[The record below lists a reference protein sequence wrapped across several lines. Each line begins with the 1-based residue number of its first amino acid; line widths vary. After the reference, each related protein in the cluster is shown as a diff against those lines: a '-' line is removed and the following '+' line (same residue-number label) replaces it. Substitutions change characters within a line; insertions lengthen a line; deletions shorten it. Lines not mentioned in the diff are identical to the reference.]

1 MQKLG
6 LIAGGGNLPVEI
18 AQHCER
24 AGRPFFIVR
33 LKGFSGPEIAAYPGA
48 DIGIAEL
55 GKCFKALKRAGCKA
69 VTLVG
74 TVDRPDFKALT
85 PDLRGLMALPGVI
98 AAARR
103 GDDALLRQLVGEFEK
118 EGFAVEGAHE
128 VMGDLTLSPGP
139 LGAITPT
146 PEQMADVQLALKVA
160 RAIGELDVGQG
171 AVVCDGLVLAVEA
184 QEGTDAMLRRVAEL
198 PRNVRG
204 TAEAPRGVLAKAPK
218 PIQETRI
225 DLPTIGLNTI
235 RRAAQAGLA
244 GVAGEVGRLLVLDRE
259 AVIAMADELGLFVV
273 GVEPPEAP

>member
-18 AQHCER
+18 AQYCER

-33 LKGFSGPEIAAYPGA
+33 LKGFAGEEIARFPGE

-74 TVDRPDFKALT
+74 TVDRPDFKSLT

-98 AAARR
+98 AAARQ
-103 GDDALLRQLVGEFEK
+103 GDDALLRQLLGEFEK
-118 EGFAVEGAHE
+118 EGFVVEGAHE
-128 VMGDLTLSPGP
+128 VMGDLTLSAGP
-139 LGAITPT
+139 LGAVTPSD
-146 PEQMADVQLALKVA
+146 EQMADVQHALRVA
-160 RAIGELDVGQG
+160 RAIGQLDVGQG

-198 PRNVRG
+198 PRNIRG
-204 TAEAPRGVLAKAPK
+204 TADAPRGVLAKAPK

-235 RRAAQAGLA
+235 QRAAQAGTA

-259 AVIAMADELGLFVV
+259 AVIALADELGIFVV
-273 GVEPPEAP
+273 GVEPSSAP